1 MNKHDEG
8 IIPLMDEGYPHNIKV
23 SRKTLNYDENIRDTD
38 NQLPVDKIIS
48 GHNYVTTEW
57 ENKGLIL
64 GIEPP
69 RGLTKERFLED
80 YKKKY
85 VVDPNTLGGT
95 DQGEYLK
102 SKSIEFEKASP
113 ETLEQLILKD
123 IIAGNAPQYKL
134 QLIPNSQGP
143 GFNIGIFFDDYNL
156 NTGAKPKLIGAMM
169 ELDKDGEL
177 IHHVVSQEELRGAS
191 MSDIVFGYISS
202 WFFDYN
208 HENIRKL
215 YKTGVIDKKTIEG
228 TGRMGSQDPLITE
241 EISRLWNFINED
253 KIGTDELKYAIQPL
267 YNMMGKRLE
276 KINSKLPLPE
286 RRDNLNEEEAQEV
299 LIEFADSLDRHY
311 VRRLK
316 TEPAKWLSTPARWLA
331 NFWNF
336 DVNLREIWN

>member
-1 MNKHDEG
+1 
-8 IIPLMDEGYPHNIKV
+8 
-23 SRKTLNYDENIRDTD
+23 
-38 NQLPVDKIIS
+38 
-48 GHNYVTTEW
+48 
-57 ENKGLIL
+57 
-64 GIEPP
+64 
-69 RGLTKERFLED
+69 
-80 YKKKY
+80 
-85 VVDPNTLGGT
+85 
-95 DQGEYLK
+95 
-102 SKSIEFEKASP
+102 
-113 ETLEQLILKD
+113 
-123 IIAGNAPQYKL
+123 
-134 QLIPNSQGP
+134 
-143 GFNIGIFFDDYNL
+143 
-156 NTGAKPKLIGAMM
+156 M

-276 KINSKLPLPE
+276 KFNSKLPLPE
-286 RRDNLNEEEAQEV
+286 SRDNLNEEEAQEV

-316 TEPAKWLSTPARWLA
+316 TEPAKWLRTPARWLA